1 MKKLGKFY
9 NMFVI
14 FVIILKIIFIF
25 LVVLTKYYKHK
36 LKISNKTEL
45 SYYTNKYNLI
55 NFWKEK
61 IENIF
66 MICMGFICVIIF
78 NPFNDYQ
85 FFIDKE
91 TRLLLFLFGIVILFT
106 TNWQLLY

>member
-1 MKKLGKFY
+1 MKKLGNFY

-25 LVVLTKYYKHK
+25 FVVLTKYYKYK
-36 LKISNKTEL
+36 LKNSNKTQIA
-45 SYYTNKYNLI
+45 YYTNQYNLI
-55 NFWKEK
+55 YFWKEK

-78 NPFNDYQ
+78 NPFKNYQ

-91 TRLLLFLFGIVILFT
+91 TRLLLFLFGIIIFFT
-106 TNWQLLY
+106 TDWDLLY

>member
-14 FVIILKIIFIF
+14 FVIILKIIFILF
-25 LVVLTKYYKHK
+25 VILTKYYKHK
-36 LKISNKTEL
+36 LKISSKAEL
-45 SYYTNKYNLI
+45 PYYTNQYNLI

-78 NPFNDYQ
+78 NPFNAYQ
-85 FFIDKE
+85 FIIDKE
-91 TRLLLFLFGIVILFT
+91 TRLLLFLFGIIILFT